1 MDKCIVRRLYG
12 VHALVLNIGC
22 ARCSFGQVVIPKAR
36 LGFMPTVSIVCPVYP
51 SEDPEK
57 VKSAIE
63 KIFPDAVIEEDDDGF
78 FGTTQSLD
86 TFSHRIRKQKILD
99 ATRSVMTRGKKG
111 SDRTVFHLNKQVAF
125 MGKVSFAEPKAIL
138 GTIKVT
144 IEEDDI
150 LALIDKVAP
159 ETVDGEEVLR

>member
-1 MDKCIVRRLYG
+1 MCQTMIFKFLG
-12 VHALVLNIGC
+12 KA
-22 ARCSFGQVVIPKAR
+22 VILRTR
-36 LGFMPTVSIVCPVYP
+36 LGIMPTVSIVCPVYP
-51 SEDPEK
+51 SEDPDK
-57 VKSAIE
+57 VRSAIE
-63 KIFPDAVIEEDDDGF
+63 KLFPDAVIEEDDDGF
-78 FGTTQSLD
+78 FGSCTSLD

-99 ATRSVMTRGKKG
+99 ATRSVLYRGKKG

-125 MGKVSFAEPKAIL
+125 MGKVSFSEPKAIL

-144 IEEDDI
+144 VEEPDI